1 MTSLAKQLQ
10 KLAVPHT
17 QAILGEDKKKASL
30 LFDHKEAATIDRE
43 TFHALG
49 INGLEELE
57 TIDSSFVEFEVS
69 LFGDSSLTFERTVQT
84 KDVNE
89 KLDLAIRRFLI
100 KMSPFCLLKPAH
112 KALEWLIHR
121 FHIHFYNTDEL
132 LMCFLPYHES
142 KIFARVLQLI
152 KFNAKITSK
161 WDLLEPLQK
170 AGVHLSRQTLVN
182 HCRTDPAFMS
192 FICDKIPK
200 YVKVLSETE
209 QTPKCRVLFSF
220 YATTIIGVLEDGGAS
235 EVLLSALLPHISRG
249 LQSRLAEYKAASY
262 MILAQLF
269 HTTRLKPGLLKT
281 LQQIVA
287 KSLVPELLTEGVA
300 CLLLMFQTQD
310 MASINITK
318 KSFRHLCKHFS
329 VVEAIIQLYAQ
340 FEAQKFLVSFLD
352 RIIPAAFKLAVGMAT
367 SGESSQSDSSVG
379 MQEYMSMLHR
389 LLSTITLPNDI
400 AEKAAYK
407 FLCVYIEHGH
417 KYTEESVD
425 DRIKE
430 SLQGIVRQLEGKHSA
445 AVDKAVSRR
454 LSECGNQSDRDLVQE
469 FLNLYVLSVPHQ
481 LIADSE
487 TSLVL
492 SLNHRLA
499 SVREKAVQTLID
511 SRDELED
518 ASFLRD
524 SLQMRLQD
532 DDYNVVSAA
541 LSVAKELWDVLE
553 DDQNTLYL
561 LKNIVSKGIEEEA
574 WEKPSKQA
582 LKILTHFSRSDLHLQ
597 VFASLVPCLFMV
609 KESKFNLDLIKD
621 VMTSPLVVKNTML
634 KSVGTEWK
642 VHNKVVSSGKSGVVN
657 QVVGQ
662 CLAVGLHRLGTDM
675 QWKLLEGWWDWSRDI
690 QDVRRACLVLVVLD
704 NLITVVTEPK
714 LRLDFCHWQARLVD
728 TLVKEKR
735 VACSLCSWTLVKN
748 PWSDVINKTQL
759 DTQVPEGY
767 ILKALYGVVMAL
779 VVPDKLTQD
788 SGCWQYSGDGEEVT
802 VFLQV
807 CVRLYSLLLES
818 ATNPGEDRPH
828 SISVFQQLLVT
839 LNTTC
844 FSDIEQQ
851 FQMLGL
857 MWTQHAN
864 NRATELGLTLT
875 LQARAL
881 CMGLNLFNSAKLAAA
896 RTIVQSPTV
905 MLDLLVVL
913 TSVHTPIR
921 RQGLAIAHQL
931 LTTAKTHN
939 TVFAPFLKRLVKYEG
954 EILAD
959 KDYVRLVMHSLF
971 KHTDL
976 MKKDGTA
983 ASPRKGRQSLRKTRS
998 KPDGTMPEDLAAGET
1013 DRQWSLAAFLAIIAR
1028 EATPPYQQAV
1038 LLQVFSRLNNKDV
1051 LVSLMDLMTR
1061 LLDQDKLLTSVQTEC
1076 LGLLLER
1083 FTPETV
1089 DCLAPGTQGLQLFL
1103 KALKRSGLETEMGSV
1118 GAPQL
1123 VAINQIT
1130 KDLYAAL
1137 MDESQ
1142 CEILSTLF
1150 DICVD
1155 SKQLDVATHIRRGI
1169 KHLLLEG
1176 KHIDTE
1182 LRKCLKTSTAS
1193 TVREA
1198 KRLKK
1203 PDPTPEQ
1210 VGLTEFDS
1218 RDWLRAT
1225 VVLEAVHTKKKVN
1238 NFTVLVPTCFQI
1250 LSSILESDNHSS
1262 AEYLKQLILTLLYN
1276 ICTRLDSLE
1285 EGTASVPERQFNMD
1299 LIVQCIR
1306 SSDNPQTHHHA
1317 LLLLTAA
1324 AKIFPEH
1331 LLHNMMSVFT
1341 FMGAN
1346 IMRQDD
1352 AYSFHIISKILE
1364 TVVPALI
1371 TACEQRKRVPKGVTN
1386 DLDDIITMVIQVFVD
1401 SYPYVP
1407 EHRRHLLFNKLLS
1420 VIGEKRYLWRLVSLM
1435 MKHVVSKGTLKSELA
1450 VDTPQ
1455 DSGSSDTDFCLLLCA
1470 DFSSTVQL
1478 SSAKHMLEYILKLPD
1493 EKEDDTPRLVRREPE
1508 SFSKLQKED
1517 AAVFNPPVHT
1527 DKQLRHFKYAVIN
1540 LLVQLF
1546 SSPEFVLQVGSDDGG
1561 DVLQEFRG
1569 LLETVLQVVACF
1581 SRLANRYAARPS
1593 AKFWR
1598 ALGHKAHDM
1607 LDKFVSLM
1615 PESMFIDVIGGLLS
1629 HDLPTI
1635 QRRAMD
1641 LLNTKLQHQKDMEH
1655 VESASL
1661 LPLVERLRGL
1671 VESLEHEVTEDSVQ
1685 NCQTA
1690 FISLKLL
1697 CRNIGSQ
1704 HREPFVEV
1712 LKTSVEVFKNEAVGV
1727 SVSSCALLCIAEIC
1741 QTLRVHVIQ
1750 HLPTFMP
1757 AIITVLA
1764 DHKQL
1769 VMNELYVVSVV
1780 TTLNKVMENLA
1791 HFLSPYLHDILTHV
1805 CILSS
1810 KTEKYDILQKPAVQ
1824 MRMKTIR
1831 ATLSTNLP
1839 TRVLLPVVTEC
1850 YSTLVTTSKMGVVC
1864 LMSVFGEHLTSI
1876 PREEMTSHMT
1886 QLQTF
1891 FLRCLDVRV
1900 DFPELSNKKT
1910 MELESVTIDTIIAMV
1925 LKLSEATFKPFL
1937 FKVFD
1942 WATTDPDHRDRIL
1955 VFYRLTDRL
1964 SEKLRSLFSMFAG
1977 NIVDHAAKI
1986 LDENN
1991 SLKNNKKFFPTDK
2004 SKRKKGCQ
2012 VLTYILD
2019 TVTKCCQYDTQGFIN
2034 KERFDLLMQ
2043 PLVDQLENEAGG
2055 DEVYGSRVHDHLVP
2069 CIVQLC
2075 VAAGDDSLWRSLNYQ
2090 LCLKTRSQ
2098 DSKVKEASL
2107 VTLDELHKKLGEDY
2121 MPLLP
2126 DTVPFLAEL
2135 MEDECEAVEKKCH
2148 EVIREME
2155 KTLGEPLQKYF

>member
-367 SGESSQSDSSVG
+367 SGESSQSDSS
-379 MQEYMSMLHR
+379 
-389 LLSTITLPNDI
+389 
-400 AEKAAYK
+400 
-407 FLCVYIEHGH
+407 
-417 KYTEESVD
+417 YTEESVD

-779 VVPDKLTQD
+779 
-788 SGCWQYSGDGEEVT
+788 
-802 VFLQV
+802 
-807 CVRLYSLLLES
+807 
-818 ATNPGEDRPH
+818 
-828 SISVFQQLLVT
+828 
-839 LNTTC
+839 TC

-1569 LLETVLQVVACF
+1569 LLETVLQ
-1581 SRLANRYAARPS
+1581 
-1593 AKFWR
+1593 
-1598 ALGHKAHDM
+1598 
-1607 LDKFVSLM
+1607 FVSLM